1 MKARFQ
7 DNFEFVQWFKKFVD
21 VNTQGQP
28 FGEGYNAL
36 EVRGGEAL
44 GWGTGASAPR
54 SSHQAVTPAFTSRA
68 APATAQSLVKPQ
80 GTFSTSRFAF
90 LLLFFSMHL
99 YASLAIFFMLVLY
112 NDSYALAFQVQPN
125 F

>member
-1 MKARFQ
+1 VKARFQ

-21 VNTQGQP
+21 ANTQGQP
-28 FGEGYNAL
+28 YGEGYNAL

-44 GWGTGASAPR
+44 GWGTGANAPR

-80 GTFSTSRFAF
+80 GTISTSRFAF
-90 LLLFFSMHL
+90 ILLLLHL
-99 YASLAIFFMLVLY
+99 FTSSNHLFYACSSHSASFDFK
-112 NDSYALAFQVQPN
+112 AQPN